1 MKKHW
6 SESGGNY
13 PNMIK
18 SRMKSVFVIIVVV
31 VSFIIILF
39 SFSSC
44 TTQRDIEKVC
54 ASGLC
59 PTQIEYRDSISYIE
73 KETITNRV
81 GKLDSLMWLSTFDFS
96 QFKDTITINDTIV
109 QFSDNTWQI
118 SLVKDKYNR
127 LMLHATHQGDSI
139 KELNTLISK
148 SDNKEEIKSIP
159 VYVDVPKYNKFFYI
173 LLTWS
178 ILTIIFIVFVCIKKW
193 QEMKFGWLKFMNK
206 I

>member
-59 PTQIEYRDSISYIE
+59 PTETITIHDTSYIE
-73 KETITNRV
+73 TIDTV
-81 GKLDSLMWLSTFDFS
+81 FQMSHWDSLLFASSWNPDKIT
-96 QFKDTITINDTIV
+96 DTIFIKDEFWKGQFIISKNDFKAKIEHL
-109 QFSDNTWQI
+109 S
-118 SLVKDKYNR
+118 
-127 LMLHATHQGDSI
+127 DSI
-139 KELNTLISK
+139 TQIVKTVKTSSK
-148 SDNKEEIKSIP
+148 TVEKQTIEVEKR
-159 VYVDVPKYNKFFYI
+159 VEVAKYNKLFYI

-193 QEMKFGWLKFMNK
+193 QEMKFGWLKFRNK

>member
-54 ASGLC
+54 ASGIC
-59 PTQIEYRDSISYIE
+59 PTETITIHDTSYIE
-73 KETITNRV
+73 TIDTV
-81 GKLDSLMWLSTFDFS
+81 FQMSHWDSLLFASSWNPDKIT
-96 QFKDTITINDTIV
+96 DTIFIKDEFWKGQFIISKNDFKAKIEHL
-109 QFSDNTWQI
+109 S
-118 SLVKDKYNR
+118 
-127 LMLHATHQGDSI
+127 DSI
-139 KELNTLISK
+139 TQIVKTVKTSSK
-148 SDNKEEIKSIP
+148 TVEKQTIEVEKR
-159 VYVDVPKYNKFFYI
+159 VEVAKYNKLFYI

-193 QEMKFGWLKFMNK
+193 QEMKFGWLKFRNK

>member
-54 ASGLC
+54 ASGIC
-59 PTQIEYRDSISYIE
+59 PTETITIHDTSYIE
-73 KETITNRV
+73 TIDTV
-81 GKLDSLMWLSTFDFS
+81 FQMSHWDSLLFASSWNPDKIT
-96 QFKDTITINDTIV
+96 DTIFIKDEFWKGQFIISKNDFKAKIEHL
-109 QFSDNTWQI
+109 S
-118 SLVKDKYNR
+118 
-127 LMLHATHQGDSI
+127 DSI
-139 KELNTLISK
+139 TQIVKTVKTSSK
-148 SDNKEEIKSIP
+148 TVEKQTIEVEKR
-159 VYVDVPKYNKFFYI
+159 VDVAKYNKLFYI